1 MRWEEPL
8 LTCFCGAAGAFPRCS
23 CSSAG
28 CWRTMLLAMVRVLG
42 CQSCSPGGT
51 WRSVFAEHSG
61 GCWWPLL
68 LELNW
73 EVRGQ
78 AVPQALGPSL
88 QGEMCLLYEDMGCGG
103 SWQGLC
109 TVGAARPVCNRGVVR
124 GRLAPGEG
132 CAVPGASGW
141 SSQTCT
147 DPTGQ
152 PQRDAAGPCPAV
164 PTALAAFC
172 CSSFSLRSVAKAA
185 HAGTLSLLHQPHTH
199 NPIKNTIKLL

>member
-1 MRWEEPL
+1 M
-8 LTCFCGAAGAFPRCS
+8 TCFCGAAGAFPRCS

-109 TVGAARPVCNRGVVR
+109 TVGAARPICNRGGGQGTSRSWGGMCSARCFGLV
-124 GRLAPGEG
+124 LADLHRPHGAAPARCCRPLPSRAHSAG
-132 CAVPGASGW
+132 CFLLL
-141 SSQTCT
+141 QF
-147 DPTGQ
+147 
-152 PQRDAAGPCPAV
+152 
-164 PTALAAFC
+164 LAAIC
-172 CSSFSLRSVAKAA
+172 GQGSTRGDTKPVTSA
-185 HAGTLSLLHQPHTH
+185 PHS
-199 NPIKNTIKLL
+199 

>member
-1 MRWEEPL
+1 MV
-8 LTCFCGAAGAFPRCS
+8 AAGK
-23 CSSAG
+23 G
-28 CWRTMLLAMVRVLG
+28 CAQWGL
-42 CQSCSPGGT
+42 PDP
-51 WRSVFAEHSG
+51 SVTG
-61 GCWWPLL
+61 
-68 LELNW
+68 
-73 EVRGQ
+73 
-78 AVPQALGPSL
+78 
-88 QGEMCLLYEDMGCGG
+88 
-103 SWQGLC
+103 
-109 TVGAARPVCNRGVVR
+109 GVVR